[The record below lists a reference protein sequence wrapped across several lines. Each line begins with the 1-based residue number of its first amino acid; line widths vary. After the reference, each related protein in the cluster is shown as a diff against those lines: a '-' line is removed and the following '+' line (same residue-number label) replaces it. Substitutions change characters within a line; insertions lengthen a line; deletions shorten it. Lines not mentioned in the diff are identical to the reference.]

1 VPASTPA
8 TKSTLLRVRASASSL
23 LQYLCDHCYGRSH
36 AFCANRVSARVA
48 RPVGS
53 RWRTA
58 IWLLGSIT
66 ALAGRPTAI
75 IGAQQ
80 AQLVV
85 IGGARM
91 LGSADVNSGYA
102 KRRFRP
108 NVTASMTDATLS
120 GYRAGVELTYTPKIQ
135 HYTSATV
142 PANLRASQSYTI
154 QNVGN
159 ATATYTLTA
168 SCSGAVTTCNFGYL
182 ASSPTTITRQL
193 LPGYSSSFSAYYTPG
208 DVGTTGQFRITMTAP
223 PRASGLVES
232 DTSNLNLTMA
242 DVYSPGISFQSFG
255 EFGDDGERWV
265 GDTASIIVD
274 FYDADGTIRTS
285 TLTRDGTPIAASSVV
300 SSSSAGTH
308 SDKLVTFPVRFLD
321 GYGSVTATASDGY
334 HTYSQVQWYAHDGA
348 SANLATVTAVH
359 PAFNVTAY
367 FAAADSFLVTNPGP
381 QTATYAMRLQCSPTG
396 SCSISPAAS
405 SIALAPGESKF
416 VKVQFTSGPA
426 GTHTTATL
434 TLTYV
439 GVFQT
444 LSRAASFTADVSA
457 TTSPSILVTPHTDTT
472 VTSSPISQVRIDWCD
487 PDDALV
493 LHDVTWQ
500 GQALPNTYVSTTR
513 AGCYSAGTS
522 TYSNLAINP
531 WRQTLVATARD
542 AANHTTTSTTAIT
555 FSPPL
560 ATFAPHVTVASDI
573 HRVPP
578 GTSSTVADTFT
589 VANVGN
595 NAAAYALAAGCGVRG
610 TLSSC
615 TLSPGSLSLAPGAS
629 APVIAQ
635 YTRSGAADVIDT
647 LKLYA
652 TYTSP
657 LGGVIAD
664 TGRKLVVSPSVEAA
678 PTIAPLQSLFQVP
691 PRGTVGQAWFS
702 VRNTSSV
709 PETFTLYLAASSGW
723 GFMTT
728 SVTPTLTMT
737 MQVPA
742 GQTQYVSPGVVT
754 PLTTGVSGTIS
765 LTASYLNTA
774 SQTLSA
780 TAVTQLITADPS
792 SPGTIALSVT
802 GTAPI
807 LVPNAARTATF
818 TVRNTG
824 TASGVVTFTRT
835 CSGAVIAACTTP
847 SPSSATL
854 AAGASTNVAVDVTAA
869 ANAGPSGTVTLTAT
883 SGSVTASASVAV
895 STGVANGPVAIT
907 LADQLNP
914 GTSIAR
920 DQCLTI
926 AAGDDAAYECGDLR
940 LVHPLPTTTTM
951 NKARTPTLIYTSAH
965 AHPVTLIAADVTI
978 DGTNP
983 SIAGACPSLTA
994 IVRVG
999 GTPTPS
1005 RGFTWT
1011 GACNQLAT
1019 RRIVVPVDAH
1029 ALSLVT
1035 GAYTYSLE
1043 VSVSANGG
1051 TWPVADTTGHLV
1063 IVNREASA
1071 FGPGWWLDGLEQ
1083 LLTVTGH
1090 PEQML
1095 WIGGDGSTRV
1105 YTQQGTSNTFL
1116 VQPTVDRP
1124 DTLERL
1130 PSSTGYKRHLRN
1142 GAYVLFNNSLQHTQ
1156 TVNALGHVTQFNW
1169 SGNQLTSIVLPSG
1182 QATYTFSYTSNLLT
1196 SVTAPPGPNG
1206 PRVTTLTRSG
1216 ADLSV
1221 LDPGAL
1227 PVHYVADASNR
1238 ITTRT
1243 NRFGDATHFDYDATA
1258 SVLTHSLLD
1267 MGRTN
1272 PVADSIALKFC
1283 PAEAVSLVACATPL
1297 ADPQTVRTLYDGPRL
1312 PSDVADTAAFYVTRF
1327 GAPAKVID
1335 ALGHATTIERTDL
1348 RWPLLATATVQTN
1361 GHRVEASYSD
1371 RGLILETRDI
1381 GPLGGLDTAKTQY
1394 QWDGTFDKVSVITAP
1409 TGVSSNFGYFANG
1422 DRQWEQ
1428 LGPSQTRR
1436 VTFGYDA
1443 TTRLLT
1449 SITPPTPIGTTHY
1462 EHDGRGNLSAV
1473 VSAIGFRT
1481 EMHRDVIGRDS
1492 IVTSP
1497 IDSAQTQHR
1506 TRSYVY
1512 DVADRLQSSV
1522 DSALSGSV
1530 VEAIR
1535 IRNSYDAEGRTTA
1548 VSRSVSP
1555 DTNHIGWVTD
1565 SSIYDAAG
1573 RVTQKIG
1580 AALVTVHYD
1589 AAGNRLSTNRGDVNV
1604 YDGLNRLTQHQL
1616 PRIDADVSNP
1626 GWAMDEPTGAPAETE
1641 RFSYDNMGRVIAA
1654 DNQYAEVRR
1663 GYYPNGLLRGDT
1675 LLLREYGAAAGVFG
1689 TTAALRFA
1697 YNLDGQRTKMWHNRV
1712 SLGQLTDSVTYL
1724 YDASTGALQQVVDPQ
1739 GYGFTYDDDAAGQ
1752 LHTLTFPAGAAVDT
1766 WDYDAD
1772 GRLRARNTTDV
1783 VRRDARGLA
1792 LSRTLGTVAAE
1803 SYQFTY
1809 AALGSLK
1816 SSVKGLNTSLMRDE
1830 EFSPDGFG
1838 NSPTNDLVGSPSE
1851 TGSWRRTY
1859 DPGTGVIV
1867 SATRYRDQDPY
1878 LGLYMRETSYLYD
1891 SNGDQI
1897 ESRHYS
1903 YALRNLGTGT
1913 SCPNCG
1919 QAVTDSTVQRQTYD
1933 ANARLRYVRTVTR
1946 RTFSSGDSVTVA
1958 TTEYRYDALG
1968 RRLMT
1973 RYRGPISCE
1982 FQSNPTCRATLLH
1995 EFWDGSTL
2003 LAEAQESDP
2012 SNAGAGT
2019 TGWDGDVVY
2028 THGRE
2033 LDVPLS
2039 ILRRSPSTSCTFT
2052 VFPHTDFRGQ
2062 LASGTFGGAQPACAR
2077 VDWPAASTRVFRL
2090 LSSSASAPWNGS
2102 LLSMGGDATGLQYM
2116 RNRYYDPATGQ
2127 FTQGDPIGLA
2137 GGMNLYGFAGGDPV
2151 NFSDPFGLCP
2161 ACDGTGAIEGAAG
2174 ALGGAAGA
2182 ASALVG
2188 ATSDANVVAAGINAA
2203 IDWLRDKTQVK
2214 FVTYTRTAADG
2225 QVYSGRTSGVGDPQ
2239 AIVNARARQ
2248 HPDRLDGFGSPV
2260 VDVWATGPQG
2270 YVAIRGREQQL
2281 IDAHG
2286 RAQSEGGRSANI
2298 RRGVNKTV
2306 SPLFEAAATAKF
2318 GPPPPPQ
2325 P

>member
-1 VPASTPA
+1 MPASPTA
-8 TKSTLLRVRASASSL
+8 TKPMLLRERASAVPLLTSL
-23 LQYLCDHCYGRSH
+23 RDHVGPRGSQCR
-36 AFCANRVSARVA
+36 AVA
-48 RPVGS
+48 WV
-53 RWRTA
+53 
-58 IWLLGSIT
+58 LGLIG
-66 ALAGRPTAI
+66 ALAAWPTATLD
-75 IGAQQ
+75 AQQ
-80 AQLVV
+80 PQT
-85 IGGARM
+85 IGLSSTRV
-91 LGSADVNSGYA
+91 LGFGVADVDGEFGN
-102 KRRFRP
+102 RHFRP
-108 NVTASMTDATLS
+108 IVAGATTDATLS

-135 HYTSATV
+135 RYPSTTV
-142 PANLRASQSYTI
+142 PANMRQSRSYTI

-159 ATATYTLTA
+159 ATATYTLVA
-168 SCSGAVTTCNFGYL
+168 SCSGAVTMCNFGYL
-182 ASSPTTITRQL
+182 ASSPTIITRSL
-193 LPGYSSSFSAYYTPG
+193 PPGYSSSFSAYYTPG

-232 DTSNLNLTMA
+232 DTSNLNLTAA
-242 DVYSPGISFQSFG
+242 DVYSPGISFQPFG
-255 EFGDDGERWV
+255 EVGDDGERWV
-265 GDTASIIVD
+265 GDTASIVVD
-274 FYDADGTIRTS
+274 FYDADGTIQTS
-285 TLTRDGTPIAASSVV
+285 TLTREGTPVTASSVV
-300 SSSSAGTH
+300 SSSTAGMH
-308 SDKLVTFPVRFLD
+308 SDRLVTFPVRFLD
-321 GYGSVTATASDGY
+321 GYGSVTATVWDGY
-334 HTYSQVQWYAHDGA
+334 HTFSQVQGYAHDGA

-359 PAFNVTAY
+359 PTFNVTPYLATV
-367 FAAADSFLVTNPGP
+367 DSFLVANPGP
-381 QTATYAMRLQCSPTG
+381 QTAMYGMGLQCNPAG
-396 SCSISPAAS
+396 SCSMSPAVS
-405 SIALAPGESKF
+405 SITLASGESKF

-426 GTHTTATL
+426 GTHTTTTL

-439 GVFQT
+439 GAFRT
-444 LSRAASFTADVSA
+444 LSRVASFTADVGT
-457 TTSPSILVTPHTDTT
+457 TTSPSILVTPHNDTT
-472 VTSSPISQVRIDWCD
+472 VTSSPITQVRIDWCD

-500 GQALPNTYVSTTR
+500 GQALPNTYVSATR

-522 TYSNLAINP
+522 TYNNLAINP

-542 AANHTTTSTTAIT
+542 AANHTTTSTTTMT
-555 FSPPL
+555 FSAPL
-560 ATFAPHVTVASDI
+560 TTFAPHVTATSEI
-573 HRVPP
+573 HRLPS
-578 GTSSTVADTFT
+578 GASSTVADTFT
-589 VANVGN
+589 VANAGS
-595 NAAAYALAAGCGVRG
+595 NAAGYALAVGCGARG

-615 TLSPGSLSLAPGAS
+615 TLSPASLSLAPGAS
-629 APVIAQ
+629 APVIVQ
-635 YTRSGAADVIDT
+635 YTRSGASDVIDT
-647 LKLYA
+647 LTLNA

-657 LGGVIAD
+657 LSGVIAD
-664 TGRKLVVSPSVEAA
+664 TGRKPVVAPSVEAA
-678 PTIAPLQSLFQVP
+678 AAIAPMQSLFQVP
-691 PRGTVGQAWFS
+691 PRVTMGQAWFS

-709 PETFTLYLAASSGW
+709 PETFTLYLVASSGW

-737 MQVPA
+737 VQVAP

-765 LTASYLNTA
+765 LTVSYLNTA
-774 SQTLSA
+774 GQSLSG

-807 LVPNAARTATF
+807 LVPNASRTATF
-818 TVRNTG
+818 TVRNTSTTSG
-824 TASGVVTFTRT
+824 TVTFTRA
-835 CSGAVIAACTTP
+835 CAGAVIVSCATP

-854 AAGASTNVAVDVTAA
+854 AGGASITVNVDVTAGA
-869 ANAGPSGTVTLTAT
+869 TAGQGTVTLTAT
-883 SGSVTASASVAV
+883 SGSVTSSASIAVATGIV
-895 STGVANGPVAIT
+895 NGPIAIGVAS
-907 LADQLNP
+907 QLNP
-914 GTSIAR
+914 GTAISR
-920 DQCLTI
+920 DQCVTI

-940 LVHPLPTTTTM
+940 LVHALPTTTTM

-965 AHPVTLIAADVTI
+965 AHPVALVAVDVTL
-978 DGTNP
+978 N
-983 SIAGACPSLTA
+983 GASSLL
-994 IVRVG
+994 G
-999 GTPTPS
+999 GTCPNQITARLRFANSDTAERAIP
-1005 RGFTWT
+1005 WT
-1011 GACNQLAT
+1011 GPCGQLAT
-1019 RRIVVPVDAH
+1019 RRVVVPVNAQSH
-1029 ALSLVT
+1029 SLTT
-1035 GAYTYSLE
+1035 GIYTYTLE
-1043 VSVSANGG
+1043 VTLAANGSSWTASDSSG
-1051 TWPVADTTGHLV
+1051 VLAV
-1063 IVNREASA
+1063 VNRSGSQ
-1071 FGPGWWLDGLEQ
+1071 FGAGWWIDGVEELSMVPGRTDQ
-1083 LLTVTGH
+1083 LF
-1090 PEQML
+1090 
-1095 WIGGDGSTRV
+1095 WIGGDGSTRL
-1105 YTQQGTSNTFL
+1105 YTQVGSTNVFMVS
-1116 VQPTVDRP
+1116 PTLDRP
-1124 DTLERL
+1124 DSIVKVSDTDYR
-1130 PSSTGYKRHLRN
+1130 RRLRN
-1142 GAYVLFNNSLQHTQ
+1142 GAYVQFGPFMLHSA
-1156 TVNALGHVTQFNW
+1156 TVNALGHTTQFVW
-1169 SGNQLTSIVLPSG
+1169 DTATKQLRSIVLPVPSG
-1182 QATYTFSYTSNLLT
+1182 SSAVPTYAFSYTSNLLT

-1206 PRVTTLTRSG
+1206 ARVTTLSRSG
-1216 ADLSV
+1216 GDLSV
-1221 LDPGAL
+1221 IDPGAL
-1227 PVHYVADASNR
+1227 AVHYVADASNR
-1238 ITTRT
+1238 IITRT
-1243 NRFGDATHFDYDATA
+1243 NRLGDATRFDFDAAA
-1258 SVLTHSLLD
+1258 SVLTYSLAD
-1267 MGRTN
+1267 MSRTN

-1283 PAEAVSLVACATPL
+1283 PAEAASLAACANGAT
-1297 ADPQTVRTLYDGPRL
+1297 DPQFVRTLFDGPRL
-1312 PSDVADTAAFYVTRF
+1312 TSDVADTTAFSVTRF
-1327 GAPAKVID
+1327 GAPARVVD
-1335 ALGHATTIERTDL
+1335 AIGHATTIERTDL

-1361 GHRVEASYSD
+1361 GHRVEASYTD
-1371 RGLILETRDI
+1371 RGLTQETRDI
-1381 GPLGGLDTAKTQY
+1381 SPLGALDTAKTQY
-1394 QWDGTFDKVSVITAP
+1394 QWDATFDKVSVITTP
-1409 TGVSSNFGYFANG
+1409 TGVSSYFGYFANG

-1428 LGPSQTRR
+1428 PGPSQTRR
-1436 VTFGYDA
+1436 VSFGYDA
-1443 TTRLLT
+1443 STRLLT
-1449 SITPPTPIGTTHY
+1449 SITPPAPLGTTRY
-1462 EHDGRGNLSAV
+1462 EHDARGNLSAV

-1481 EMHRDVIGRDS
+1481 EMHRDAIGRDS

-1522 DSALSGSV
+1522 DSALSGST

-1535 IRNSYDAEGRTTA
+1535 IRNNYDAEGRATA

-1580 AALVTVHYD
+1580 AALVTMHYD
-1589 AAGNRLSTNRGDVNV
+1589 AAGNRVSTNRGDVNV
-1604 YDGLNRLTQHQL
+1604 YDRLNRLTQHQL

-1641 RFSYDNMGRVIAA
+1641 RLSYDDMGRLIAA
-1654 DNQYAEVRR
+1654 DNQYAQIRR

-1675 LLLREYGAAAGVFG
+1675 VLVRDYGAAAGVFG

-1697 YNLDGQRTKMWHNRV
+1697 YNLGGQRTKMWHNRV

-1792 LSRTLGTVAAE
+1792 LSRTLGTIAAE

-1816 SSVKGLNTSLMRDE
+1816 SSVKGLNTSLLRDE
-1830 EFSPDGFG
+1830 EFNPDGFG

-1867 SATRYRDQDPY
+1867 SATKYRDQDPY
-1878 LGLYMRETSYLYD
+1878 LGLYMPETSYLYD

-1933 ANARLRYVRTVTR
+1933 ANARLRYVRTITR

-1995 EFWDGSTL
+1995 QFWDGSAL
-2003 LAEAQESDP
+2003 LAESQESDP
-2012 SNAGAGT
+2012 QNAGPGT

-2062 LASGTFGGAQPACAR
+2062 LASGTFGGLQPACAR
-2077 VDWPAASTRVFRL
+2077 VDWPAVSTRVFRL

-2151 NFSDPFGLCP
+2151 NFSDPFGLCKDANGVDRSGDFCP
-2161 ACDGTGAIEGAAG
+2161 GGQGLKGPGLLDPIAWLSGGITIGIERGLA
-2174 ALGGAAGA
+2174 ALGARAIGSAG
-2182 ASALVG
+2182 SR
-2188 ATSDANVVAAGINAA
+2188 VAANKIAGDAFRDEIADAFESNGYGVSKEVAKKTPFGRRVIDVEVSKDGEVLGGVEAKAGKSRYLPWQRAKDEYLRRAGYPVQVVRDATVVKAGGIP
-2203 IDWLRDKTQVK
+2203 K
-2214 FVTYTRTAADG
+2214 
-2225 QVYSGRTSGVGDPQ
+2225 
-2239 AIVNARARQ
+2239 
-2248 HPDRLDGFGSPV
+2248 
-2260 VDVWATGPQG
+2260 
-2270 YVAIRGREQQL
+2270 
-2281 IDAHG
+2281 
-2286 RAQSEGGRSANI
+2286 
-2298 RRGVNKTV
+2298 
-2306 SPLFEAAATAKF
+2306 
-2318 GPPPPPQ
+2318 
-2325 P
+2325 